1 MCPSRSVHRGVPAF
15 QDFEAVPP
23 DVLAANLRRAERKFD
38 LVERSCGHHAGVLDG
53 FTACGDDDDL
63 AADQLHELAERASV
77 QGLRIAYEALAWGRF
92 VNTHTP
98 GTS

>member
-1 MCPSRSVHRGVPAF
+1 
-15 QDFEAVPP
+15 
-23 DVLAANLRRAERKFD
+23 
-38 LVERSCGHHAGVLDG
+38 VLDG